1 MRRAWLIL
9 FTLLLHAP
17 VQAAA
22 TPRGPLAGTPSA
34 RVQDV
39 QERLKP
45 IASALLN
52 GTARFDD
59 AARQLKEILATDP
72 SSAEAHMLLG
82 IAYRGMA
89 TPEMMGEAVAE
100 FRQSLS
106 LNPKLVPARLYLAH
120 CYLDLGRPVRAKEE
134 LEAAL
139 AQVPGQPQVLALLGE
154 TERQLKNPKRAIDL
168 LREALKADG
177 SPQTRYYLSLAMFD
191 ADQPVEALAELQ
203 QVVAAKPP
211 AIEPYLSLGVVYLEG
226 GKVDEAIETLS
237 QGTKLDPGKP
247 ELRIQLARA
256 YRSKGQL
263 TRADEQLKIA
273 MARGNQTPAASFAQ
287 QEQMRFDLLV
297 EQGLLRQQQKRF
309 DAAADAFRKALEVDP
324 NHEPTKKLLA
334 DAERQLKGQAKPKT
348 SQPPVKKQ
356 P

>member
-1 MRRAWLIL
+1 MRRAWLIV
-9 FTLLLHAP
+9 FTVLLHAP
-17 VQAAA
+17 APAAA
-22 TPRGPLAGTPSA
+22 PRELPGAGPSA
-34 RVQDV
+34 AAQSV

-45 IASALLN
+45 IATALLN
-52 GTARFDD
+52 GTARFDET
-59 AARQLKEILATDP
+59 ARQLKEILAADP

-82 IAYRGMA
+82 VAYRGMA

-139 AQVPGQPQVLALLGE
+139 AQVPAQPQIQALLGE
-154 TERQLKNPKRAIDL
+154 TERQLKNPKRAIEL
-168 LREALKADG
+168 LQETLKADD

-191 ADQPVEALAELQ
+191 ADRPMEALAELQ
-203 QVVAAKPP
+203 QVVAAKPQVV
-211 AIEPYLSLGVVYLEG
+211 EPYLSLGVVYLEG
-226 GKVDEAIETLS
+226 GKVDEAIDTLN

-263 TRADEQLKIA
+263 TRADEELKIA
-273 MARGNQTPAASFAQ
+273 IARQPHAAAASFAQ
-287 QEQMRFDLLV
+287 QEQLRFDLLV

-324 NHEPTKKLLA
+324 NHEPTKKRLA
-334 DAERQLKGQAKPKT
+334 DVERQMKTQAKPKA
-348 SQPPVKKQ
+348 SSPPVKKQ

>member
-9 FTLLLHAP
+9 FTVLLHAP
-17 VQAAA
+17 APAAAPRRPLAA
-22 TPRGPLAGTPSA
+22 TPSA
-34 RVQDV
+34 AVQDV
-39 QERLKP
+39 QARLKP

-52 GTARFDD
+52 GTARFDE
-59 AARQLKEILATDP
+59 AARELKDILAADP

-106 LNPKLVPARLYLAH
+106 LNPALLPARLYLAH

-139 AQVPGQPQVLALLGE
+139 KQAPAQPQVLALLGE
-154 TERQLKNPKRAIDL
+154 TERQLKNPKRAIEL
-168 LREALKADG
+168 LQEALKADG
-177 SPQTRYYLSLAMFD
+177 SPQTRYYLSLALFD
-191 ADQPVEALAELQ
+191 ADLPVEALAELQ
-203 QVVAAKPP
+203 QVVAAKPQ
-211 AIEPYLSLGVVYLEG
+211 ATEPYLSLGVVYLEG

-237 QGTKLDPGKP
+237 QGTRIDPGKP

-263 TRADEQLKIA
+263 ARADEQLKIA
-273 MARGNQTPAASFAQ
+273 MAGGSGAPAASFAQ

-334 DAERQLKGQAKPKT
+334 DAERQRQTPAKPKT
-348 SQPPVKKQ
+348 SPPPVKKQ